1 MTFLSA
7 ATSVAL
13 CLLFVLLAPLH
24 TYAGEYELNELLAK
38 MESDVLELAI
48 EVESVYKTRC
58 TSALEGCSQS
68 NYDSCVSDFSDAVCH
83 KSDELVNPVCSTN
96 ATDKCAS
103 LFSNTESTVVLPKAI
118 ANGIDSNPT
127 DQQVSLTTTTEKYLN
142 LSIVTISNHP
152 AFLCPPSFYFGTG
165 H

>member
-58 TSALEGCSQS
+58 TSALQGCSES
-68 NYDSCVSDFSDAVCH
+68 NYDSCLSNFSNPICH
-83 KSDELVNPVCSTN
+83 KSKELVNPVCSSTN
-96 ATDKCAS
+96 ETDKCAS

-118 ANGIDSNPT
+118 AKGIDSNPT
-127 DQQVSLTTTTEKYLN
+127 DPQVSLTTTTNKIIE
-142 LSIVTISNHP
+142 SINCHNI
-152 AFLCPPSFYFGTG
+152 
-165 H
+165 